1 MVPHSVS
8 RLLSDVF
15 GTAAAESAT
24 GPRSSPTRQAQNRAT
39 DRGQSAAISDTP
51 DRRLRVC
58 LLSYRSNPY
67 SGGQGVYI
75 RYLSRALADLG
86 HDVDVVSGRP
96 YPHLDSDVSLV
107 KLPGENI
114 VEETDRLRAFDPSYL
129 RQPTNLFE
137 WVSVLTGGFPE
148 PYTFGR
154 RAVDYLAD
162 RGDQYDVVH
171 DNQSL
176 CYGLLELDLPI
187 VATVHHP
194 ITVDRQVDLAAADGL
209 RDRLLVRRWYRF
221 LRMQRRVVSDL
232 PHVICVSRA
241 ARRRTVSDFGV
252 DPDAIST
259 IYNGI
264 DTELFAPRPDVP
276 ERDGRIM
283 ATLSADVPVKGP
295 QYLLRAFADVH
306 DRHPETELVV
316 VGDLDEDSDA
326 RQLAARLDIEKAI
339 TTYSGISYDQL
350 VELYGSATLAVVSS
364 LFEGFGLP
372 AGEAMACGVP
382 TVATTGGALPEVV
395 GDAGELVPPA
405 DPEALAE
412 AISGLLSDPARRRR
426 LGSRG
431 RERMV
436 EGFDWERTARETAA
450 EYARAIDAHR

>member
-1 MVPHSVS
+1 MVPRAVS
-8 RLLSDVF
+8 RLLSDVL
-15 GTAAAESAT
+15 GIAAAESAT
-24 GPRSSPTRQAQNRAT
+24 GIGSPPTTGAPARDA
-39 DRGQSAAISDTP
+39 DRGQSATVSDSP
-51 DRRLRVC
+51 DHPLRVC

-67 SGGQGVYI
+67 SGGQGVYV
-75 RYLSRALADLG
+75 RYLSRALAALG

-96 YPHLDSDVSLV
+96 YPQLDADVRLV

-114 VEETDRLRAFDPSYL
+114 VEETDRLRAFEPSYL

-137 WVSVLTGGFPE
+137 WLSVLTGGFPE

-154 RAVDYLAD
+154 RAADYLAD
-162 RGDQYDVVH
+162 RGDRYDVVH

-176 CYGLLELDLPI
+176 CYGLLELDLPV

-194 ITVDRQVDLAAADGL
+194 ITVDRQVDLAAADSL

-232 PHVICVSRA
+232 PHVISVSRA
-241 ARRRTVSDFGV
+241 AQERTVSDFGV

-259 IYNGI
+259 VYNGI
-264 DTELFAPRPDVP
+264 DTEQFVPRPDVP
-276 ERDGRIM
+276 EQDGRIM
-283 ATLSADVPVKGP
+283 TTVSADVPVKGT

-326 RQLAARLDIEKAI
+326 RRLAARLDIEDAI
-339 TTYSGISYDQL
+339 TTYSAISYDQL
-350 VELYGSATLAVVSS
+350 VDLYGSATLAVVPS

-405 DPEALAE
+405 NPDALAD
-412 AISGLLSDPARRRR
+412 AISGLLSNPERRRR
-426 LGSRG
+426 LGTRG
-431 RERMV
+431 RERIV
-436 EGFDWERTARETAA
+436 DRFDWERAARETAA
-450 EYARAIDAHR
+450 EYARAIDAHS